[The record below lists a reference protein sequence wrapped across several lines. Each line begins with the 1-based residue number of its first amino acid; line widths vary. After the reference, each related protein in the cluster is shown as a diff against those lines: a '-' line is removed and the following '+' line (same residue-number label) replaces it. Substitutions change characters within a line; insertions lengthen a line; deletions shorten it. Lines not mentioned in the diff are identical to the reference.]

1 MFGVRGLISTSQSN
15 ASIRRKNAMSFA
27 CLLQTLSVMLPEPR
41 RINSYRD
48 LTVWQRAIDLTDAVH
63 AITRSFP
70 RDERFGLTSQLER
83 AAASIASNIAE
94 GHGRA
99 HLREYLHHLSIA
111 RGSLMEVETQLTI
124 AARRGYITV
133 ADEQR
138 AFNLSGDVGR
148 LLSGLIRALRNR
160 LPPKS

>member
-1 MFGVRGLISTSQSN
+1 
-15 ASIRRKNAMSFA
+15 
-27 CLLQTLSVMLPEPR
+27 
-41 RINSYRD
+41 
-48 LTVWQRAIDLTDAVH
+48 
-63 AITRSFP
+63 
-70 RDERFGLTSQLER
+70 
-83 AAASIASNIAE
+83 
-94 GHGRA
+94 
-99 HLREYLHHLSIA
+99 
-111 RGSLMEVETQLTI
+111 MEVETQLTI